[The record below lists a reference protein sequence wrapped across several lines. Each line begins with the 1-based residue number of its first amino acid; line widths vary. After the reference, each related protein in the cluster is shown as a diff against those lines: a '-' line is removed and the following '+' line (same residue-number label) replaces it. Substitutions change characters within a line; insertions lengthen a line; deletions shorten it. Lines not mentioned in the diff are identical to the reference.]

1 MYFVEK
7 IKGTDYFRQF
17 DYVLFLSILAL
28 SVIGIVVLSSA
39 TFSMNEGAS
48 IMKTQVV
55 SLILGIIASLIISV
69 IDYNSLKQVAT
80 LLYLITVGLLLF
92 VLYAGVGYE
101 EVGSKSWLIIP
112 LTKTRSVSFQPS
124 ELAKITLVIIVS
136 TLLDKVKEG
145 KDIKKNIFKM
155 FIFFLV
161 IVGLILMQP
170 DYGMAIVVCIAFI
183 VIIYIAGIKYK
194 YILFAL
200 GTLLIATP
208 FLWLF
213 ALNDERKKRILE
225 FILPGHDPSGASYQ
239 LDKAEIAIGSGR
251 IWGSGLY
258 KGIQTQTPPNI
269 GGVPVRESDMI
280 FTVIGEELGFIGSVL
295 IIALIVF
302 IILRCIYIARNAR
315 DNYGSFLTIGLT
327 GMLAYQFIQNIGMCL
342 RLLPVTGLPLPF
354 VSAGGSAMIT
364 NYISIGI
371 ILSVSMRR
379 RKTLFLENSNI

>member
-17 DYVLFLSILAL
+17 DYVLFLSILVL
-28 SVIGIVVLSSA
+28 SVIGIIVLSSA

-155 FIFFLV
+155 FI
-161 IVGLILMQP
+161 
-170 DYGMAIVVCIAFI
+170 
-183 VIIYIAGIKYK
+183 
-194 YILFAL
+194 
-200 GTLLIATP
+200 
-208 FLWLF
+208 
-213 ALNDERKKRILE
+213 
-225 FILPGHDPSGASYQ
+225 
-239 LDKAEIAIGSGR
+239 
-251 IWGSGLY
+251 
-258 KGIQTQTPPNI
+258 
-269 GGVPVRESDMI
+269 
-280 FTVIGEELGFIGSVL
+280 
-295 IIALIVF
+295 
-302 IILRCIYIARNAR
+302 
-315 DNYGSFLTIGLT
+315 
-327 GMLAYQFIQNIGMCL
+327 
-342 RLLPVTGLPLPF
+342 
-354 VSAGGSAMIT
+354 
-364 NYISIGI
+364 
-371 ILSVSMRR
+371 
-379 RKTLFLENSNI
+379 